1 MLLNLFINVE
11 LLLLLGLFQWTKV
24 GKFLWKINHK
34 FILVFPLQI
43 KITRLLLKFMI
54 FDLYLS
60 HMCLGYWL
68 LMILTKLFISF
79 FLQYI
84 EFLNVNNNT
93 NMIINNKTTEYSF
106 KILCPLNYIL
116 IDDLGD
122 SRGRKDWLTPPQ
134 TLTLLGWKYKSGW
147 YFYFQ
152 KILKDIFK
160 EQIIQQNGYW
170 NFYSSWFK

>member
-106 KILCPLNYIL
+106 KILCPLNYIPLGICKYYLKSFSLYGYDTNFIHRL
-116 IDDLGD
+116 ICFRLFINFRDLFFPF
-122 SRGRKDWLTPPQ
+122 WL
-134 TLTLLGWKYKSGW
+134 
-147 YFYFQ
+147 
-152 KILKDIFK
+152 IFK
-160 EQIIQQNGYW
+160 IMQNIYMGLKW
-170 NFYSSWFK
+170 KRGLPS